1 MRAVIDTNVL
11 LSALLWRGAA
21 HALIDQVRT
30 GALSLVSSPFILAE
44 LAGVIS
50 RAKFRPVLARS
61 NINSQQ
67 MLADIRLLAEI
78 IEPSP
83 LPNPVCR
90 DPDDDE
96 VLALAQAALPD
107 LIVTGDTDLLV
118 LGDFAGIPIVAPTEA
133 LAIVTRAVTS
143 G

>member
-1 MRAVIDTNVL
+1 LRAVIDTNVL